1 MSGVPWIL
9 PALVVSAGVVYYCIG
24 YTGWISTLRWD
35 GISPDRTW
43 VGLGNYARL
52 FQDPVFWKSMEHT
65 GVFFVVTTTAQILLG
80 MAFAAL
86 LHSRLRLAVLYKV
99 AVFVPV
105 VLAPATMA
113 PVFRQIYAPDGQF
126 NKILDAV
133 GLHDLTMA
141 WLAKPA
147 TALAV
152 VMSIQVWQSVGVA
165 FILYFAAMGQIE
177 TEVLEAARM
186 DGAGNLRVLRSIIWP
201 GVRGTTLA
209 LITLSAIA
217 SLKTFD
223 VPYLV
228 TSGGPSYGTE
238 FLGTFIYRM
247 SIPQS
252 EVGYGAAISV
262 MLLILALGTAIVFN
276 AGGRDKEIRRV

>member
-1 MSGVPWIL
+1 VSGVPWIL